1 MSSSHPE
8 FSSTSSSNENFN
20 SFYKDLKETEKCDSK
35 LTGKDQ
41 IERLLRPGSTYRNL
55 NPYEVLQIDPHT
67 PMEEVKKKY
76 KRLTFL
82 VHPDKNIDD
91 KDNAQISFDAVK
103 KAFKMLEE
111 EDSRKQCEEI
121 VQEAEGR
128 TKMQIEEKRKSLK
141 KGETLPEDNPES
153 FKRSVKVLIAKL
165 FADLERKRQ
174 QLQEKIS
181 EEARKKRERE
191 LEVAERKNL
200 EKEYAKNW
208 EESRQGRVNSWQDF
222 QTGKTKK
229 KKKEKTRYTPM
240 GFKPPKT
247 KPESR

>member
-1 MSSSHPE
+1 MSSREESNDK
-8 FSSTSSSNENFN
+8 FSN
-20 SFYKDLKETEKCDSK
+20 FYKDLKETESADSA
-35 LTGKDQ
+35 LTGKIQ

-67 PMEEVKKKY
+67 PLEEVKKKY

-82 VHPDKNIDD
+82 VHPGKNIDN

-103 KAFKMLEE
+103 KAYNMLEE
-111 EDSRKQCEEI
+111 EDSRKQCESI
-121 VQEAEGR
+121 VEEAEGR
-128 TKMQIEEKRKSLK
+128 TKMMMGEKRRSLK
-141 KGETLPEDNPES
+141 KGEPLPEDDPAY

-165 FADLERKRQ
+165 FADLERKRK

-191 LEVAERKNL
+191 LEVAERKSL
-200 EKEYAKNW
+200 EKEFAKNF

-229 KKKEKTRYTPM
+229 KKEKSRYSPM